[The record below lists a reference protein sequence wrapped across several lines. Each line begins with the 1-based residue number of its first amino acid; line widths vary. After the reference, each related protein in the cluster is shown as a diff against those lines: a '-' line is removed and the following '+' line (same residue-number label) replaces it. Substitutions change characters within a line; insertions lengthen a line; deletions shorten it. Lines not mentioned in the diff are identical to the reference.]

1 MANSTIKKIIGLETS
16 KNIYADQGGDLNNIK
31 SPGIYY
37 VGKDVPNAPDK
48 WGILTVLANSSGLVI
63 QQFCTGW
70 EFYFRG
76 FMGSPASWTIW
87 RRAER
92 TNVT

>member
-1 MANSTIKKIIGLETS
+1 MANGSLQKIQCLDMA
-16 KNIYADQGGDLNNIK
+16 KAIYADQGGNLNDIK

-37 VGKDVPNAPDK
+37 VGQGVPNAPDN
-48 WGILTVLANSSGLVI
+48 WGMLTVLANTSGLVI

-76 FMGSPASWTIW
+76 FLGSPPSWSTW
-87 RRAER
+87 RRSER